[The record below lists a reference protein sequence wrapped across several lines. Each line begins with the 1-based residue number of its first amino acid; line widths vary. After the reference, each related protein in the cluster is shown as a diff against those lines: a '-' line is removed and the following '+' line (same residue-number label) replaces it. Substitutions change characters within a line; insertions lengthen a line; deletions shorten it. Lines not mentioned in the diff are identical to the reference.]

1 MKLSCNYLSKLNK
14 KKIKKQNEIL
24 NEELRKIE
32 DKWFN
37 DDDEKNNTEENDK
50 LTKRKVHK
58 MRN

>member
-32 DKWFN
+32 D
-37 DDDEKNNTEENDK
+37 
-50 LTKRKVHK
+50 VCV
-58 MRN
+58 